1 MKTITDT
8 GKLLLTIQSF
18 DNRSITDEVTKLWHQ
33 MLGPYSLEDCH
44 SAVMDHYATSEK
56 WLMPI
61 DVIRRVKSIRA
72 RRLALVGDVRLRP
85 EDEFNDEGGEYIEAE
100 TRRRQ
105 LEEAIK
111 AGHLSSNDMADYLTD
126 VIDWNELGRRAHEG
140 ARKQQEITA

>member
-44 SAVMDHYATSEK
+44 AAVMDHYGTSEK

-85 EDEFNDEGGEYIEAE
+85 EDEFNDDGS
-100 TRRRQ
+100 TR
-105 LEEAIK
+105 AD
-111 AGHLSSNDMADYLTD
+111 AGHRRAALENQVKTGVLRAGDVQAYLEGS
-126 VIDWNELGRRAHEG
+126 INWRELGERWRLRVERG
-140 ARKQQEITA
+140 EISA